1 MTGSF
6 QSKLLFNRK
15 DPSGSNQSEVVV
27 YDRPRGMAE
36 RSHREASMSGLHGL
50 SAFEISA
57 DIW

>member
-1 MTGSF
+1 MPFTVIDRPAPNDRS
-6 QSKLLFNRK
+6 
-15 DPSGSNQSEVVV
+15 QSEVVV
-27 YDRPRGMAE
+27 YDRPRGIAE